1 MEDRIRDIVATFLK
15 IPAAGIGPDTRVDR
29 PALQSSILL
38 HRMYAR
44 LEEQGFRFDN
54 YAGIKVFGDLLR
66 QQQIAGQPAS
76 EPGAAITTGKPPSAG
91 AVGTAPVTPVQ
102 RLSADAGAPVIPV
115 QHLSA
120 DAGLIGIDIQ
130 DIQAL
135 PRTDDFRKES
145 FYRMNFTPAEI
156 SYCILQPDPY
166 ASFAGLFAAKEAV
179 IKADASRRSMP
190 FNSLEISHTGEGAPV
205 TPDFRLSISHAGG
218 FAVAVAVSEHTLLTG
233 AYTAQPALAAPPAR
247 TGNGNYPA
255 WLALL
260 LALLSIILVLWRQ
273 K

>member
-15 IPAAGIGPDTRVDR
+15 IPAAQIGPDTRVDR

-44 LEEQGFRFDN
+44 LEEQGFRFDD
-54 YAGIKVFGDLLR
+54 YAGIRVFGDLLR

-76 EPGAAITTGKPPSAG
+76 EPGAAITAGTPPTAG

-102 RLSADAGAPVIPV
+102 RLSADAG
-115 QHLSA
+115 
-120 DAGLIGIDIQ
+120 LIGIDIQ
-130 DIQAL
+130 DIGAL

-205 TPDFRLSISHAGG
+205 TPAFRLSISHAGG

-233 AYTAQPALAAPPAR
+233 AYAAQPALTPPPAG
-247 TGNGNYPA
+247 TGKGNYPA
-255 WLALL
+255 WIALL